1 MTTSLQALDAKH
13 PNTVALLR
21 GPLVLF
27 AITKSAPKVSRT
39 QLLSATRVGAAKW
52 QVATAQEPITMLPFT
67 AIEDEQY
74 STYLRDV
81 VGG

>member
-1 MTTSLQALDAKH
+1 VAPPDYGPVLE
-13 PNTVALLR
+13 ALLR

-39 QLLSATRVGAAKW
+39 QLLAAMNVGGKW
-52 QVATAQEPITMLPFT
+52 HVATGQEPLIMLPFT

-74 STYLRDV
+74 STYLRV
-81 VGG
+81 NG